1 MEKIVAR
8 GYVKNEEETNNST
21 GGLGEVGEGLAN
33 FILKEH
39 KQQRQLI
46 ASLGGREG
54 YYEKVMG
61 ISYFH

>member
-46 ASLGGREG
+46 ASPGG
-54 YYEKVMG
+54 
-61 ISYFH
+61 IL